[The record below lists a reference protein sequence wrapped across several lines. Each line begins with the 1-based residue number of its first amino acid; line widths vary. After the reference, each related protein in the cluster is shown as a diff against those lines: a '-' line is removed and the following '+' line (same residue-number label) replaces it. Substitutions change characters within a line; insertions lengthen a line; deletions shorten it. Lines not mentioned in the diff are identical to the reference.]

1 MAHTTVVS
9 APGKVLISGGYL
21 VLDPKYSGTVV
32 STSSRFYT
40 VVRDDTSAGA
50 NRIRVRSPQFS
61 NATWEYAVSTTATEV
76 LVEELPT
83 NTSKNKFVHLALQNT
98 LALAAEIKG
107 IASVSEALAQGI
119 DIGIVGDNDF
129 YSQREKLASL
139 NLPRTLDSL
148 HQIPPFTPTG
158 VPLSQVHKTGL
169 GSSAALI
176 TSLVS
181 ALLLHFST
189 IPASSLSSPSRSDGR
204 LLAHNLAQYVHCFA
218 QGKVGSGFD
227 VSAAVFGSHIYTR
240 FDPAVLHGLMN
251 HEALRSQPLNAV
263 LAPTNK
269 TWDYVVKPFKLP
281 PLTRLMLAD
290 VDAGSDTPSLVG
302 KVLKWR
308 NENPEEAL
316 ALWTSVDKLNTRLA
330 QTLVDLSKL
339 YDEDQENYTTAVKY
353 IASLQSIQWH
363 ANPFQPEAERPII
376 SKFYEAH
383 EVSQAIRAEMRKMG
397 DLAGVPIEPKEQTQ
411 LLDACISLAGIIG
424 GGVPGA
430 GGYDA
435 IWLLVCDP
443 VDASPDVRPLERV
456 QQTWSE
462 YKDLDVSPLS
472 CVESLAGGARVESLD
487 AIPGLKE
494 ATTISG

>member
-9 APGKVLISGGYL
+9 SPGKVLISGGYL

-40 VVRDDTSAGA
+40 VVRDDESTGT
-50 NRIRVRSPQFS
+50 NRIRVRSPQFLNS
-61 NATWEYAVSTTATEV
+61 TWDYSVSTTATGII
-76 LVEELPT
+76 VEDLPT
-83 NTSKNKFVHLALQNT
+83 NASKNKFVHLALQSTLT
-98 LALAAEIKG
+98 LASEITG
-107 IASVSEALAQGI
+107 VASVKEKLAKGI

-139 NLPRTLDSL
+139 ALPRTLGSL
-148 HQIPPFTPTG
+148 SQIPPFTPTG

-181 ALLLHFST
+181 ALLLHLSS
-189 IPASSLSSPSRSDGR
+189 IPATSLSSPSSDGR
-204 LLAHNLAQYVHCFA
+204 LLANNLAQYVHCLA

-240 FDPAVLHGLMN
+240 FNPAVLHGLMN
-251 HEALRSQPLNAV
+251 DEAVSAALHPV
-263 LAPTNK
+263 LSPTNQA
-269 TWDYVVKPFKLP
+269 WDYAVHSFKLP

-308 NENPEEAL
+308 AENPEEAL
-316 ALWTSVDKLNTRLA
+316 ALWTAIDQLNSRLA

-339 YDEDQENYTTAVKY
+339 YDADTENYTTAVKY
-353 IASLQSIQWH
+353 IASLQSIQWY

-376 SKFYEAH
+376 TKFYEAH
-383 EVSQAIRAEMRKMG
+383 EISQAIRAKMREMG
-397 DLAGVPIEPKEQTQ
+397 ELAGVPIEPTEQTQ

-443 VDASPDVRPLERV
+443 VDASPDVRPLVRV
-456 QQTWSE
+456 EQVWSE

-472 CVESLAGGARVESLD
+472 VVESLAGGARVEDLD

-494 ATTISG
+494 ATTVS